1 MLGMSPCELHPSKE
15 RFVVS
20 VQPTHEQA
28 THDKMKLVNICFLSL
43 AIFVG
48 YSVAQ
53 EEIAEDLAKFKEF
66 KVILLP
72 SVLF

>member
-1 MLGMSPCELHPSKE
+1 MSP
-15 RFVVS
+15 VS
-20 VQPTHEQA
+20 VQPFHEQA
-28 THDKMKLVNICFLSL
+28 THEKMKLVNICFLSL
-43 AIFVG
+43 AVFVG

-53 EEIAEDLAKFKEF
+53 EETAEDLAKFKEF